1 MADEDGT
8 LDIDLLAASFRADS
22 SDVHVFVET
31 LAAKLEEAVPGRV
44 RVERRRQGMRG
55 PKVVRKIAVDGG
67 DQRLELRADGGAIE
81 TVCAR
86 VSGGIVLKNEQVST
100 DEWLAALGVALAA
113 EAKRNATTRQALE
126 RLLTQ

>member
-22 SDVHVFVET
+22 SDVGVFVET

-44 RVERRRQGMRG
+44 RIERRRDGVFGR
-55 PKVVRKIAVDGG
+55 KVVRKIVVDGG
-67 DQRLELRADGGAIE
+67 DQRLELRADGRAIE

-86 VSGGIVLKNEQVST
+86 VSGGIVLKNEHVST
-100 DEWLAALGVALAA
+100 DEWLAALGTALAA

>member
-22 SDVHVFVET
+22 SDVVVFVET

-44 RVERRRQGMRG
+44 QVERRRQGMRG
-55 PKVVRKIAVDGG
+55 PKVVRKIVLDGG
-67 DQRLELRADGGAIE
+67 DQRLELRADGRAVE

-100 DEWLAALGVALAA
+100 DQWLAALGAALAA
-113 EAKRNATTRQALE
+113 EAARNATTKQALE

>member
-22 SDVHVFVET
+22 SDVVVFVET

-55 PKVVRKIAVDGG
+55 PKVVRKIVLDGG
-67 DQRLELRADGGAIE
+67 DQRLELRADGRAVE

-100 DEWLAALGVALAA
+100 DQWLAALGAALAA
-113 EAKRNATTRQALE
+113 EAARNATTKQALE